1 MLYRIDFDF
10 GFVVEAGGGGGGAP
24 GKCIGGGGG
33 LGAPGKFIGGGGV
46 VARTQ
51 MLPGDLW
58 VQVKQVEVFFASRF
72 CGPYLSLLLQWNSVF
87 VEVVVVIEAS
97 CVWLHLRK

>member
-1 MLYRIDFDF
+1 MVVVHLASASV
-10 GFVVEAGGGGGGAP
+10 VVEVLVHLASS
-24 GKCIGGGGG
+24 
-33 LGAPGKFIGGGGV
+33 LVVVGV